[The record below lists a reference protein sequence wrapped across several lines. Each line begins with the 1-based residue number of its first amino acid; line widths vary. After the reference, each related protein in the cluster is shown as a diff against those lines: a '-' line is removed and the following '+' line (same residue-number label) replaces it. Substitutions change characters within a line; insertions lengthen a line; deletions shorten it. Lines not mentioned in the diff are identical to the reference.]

1 MMDIIMK
8 LNQRIKFH
16 EERLSYMIPTTEEMH
31 RHEERLSY
39 MIPTTEE
46 MHRHEGA
53 IIEIK
58 GLIEYL
64 EQNYDMLP

>member
-31 RHEERLSY
+31 RHE
-39 MIPTTEE
+39 
-46 MHRHEGA
+46 GA

-58 GLIEYL
+58 WLIEYL